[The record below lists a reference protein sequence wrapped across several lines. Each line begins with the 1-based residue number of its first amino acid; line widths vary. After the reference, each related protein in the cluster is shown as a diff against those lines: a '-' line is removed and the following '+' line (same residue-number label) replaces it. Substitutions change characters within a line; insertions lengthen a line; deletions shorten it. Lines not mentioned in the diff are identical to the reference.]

1 MNVLSRNKQ
10 IEVIAAL
17 CDGLGVRAA
26 SRITGVNRGTVA
38 DLALKVGRGCAA
50 LHDGK
55 MTGLRV
61 NRLELDELWSYVGRK
76 QKRVKPNHPDA
87 PVAGDQY
94 TFVGLAAS
102 ARAIIS
108 YRTGKRDSENT
119 LEFIH
124 DLRERVIGAPEISTD
139 GFRPYQAAIRDVFAG
154 RVSHGVIVKTYS
166 VTNLAVKEAARRY
179 SPAEVIA
186 VERQVVNGTPG
197 HISTSYV
204 ERSNLTLRMSSK
216 RFARLSNGFSKRL
229 ENHCAAVSLYVMH
242 YNFCRVHES
251 LRSTPAMALGVA
263 ERVWTIGDLVDA
275 ALATQPI
282 TPKVTPP
289 DRRRGFQVIQGGK
302 SD

>member
-1 MNVLSRNKQ
+1 
-10 IEVIAAL
+10 
-17 CDGLGVRAA
+17 
-26 SRITGVNRGTVA
+26 
-38 DLALKVGRGCAA
+38 
-50 LHDGK
+50 

-124 DLRERVIGAPEISTD
+124 DLRERVIGSPEISTD

-179 SPAEVIA
+179 SPAEVVA
-186 VERQVVNGTPG
+186 VAGC
-197 HISTSYV
+197 S
-204 ERSNLTLRMSSK
+204 M
-216 RFARLSNGFSKRL
+216 
-229 ENHCAAVSLYVMH
+229 
-242 YNFCRVHES
+242 
-251 LRSTPAMALGVA
+251 
-263 ERVWTIGDLVDA
+263 
-275 ALATQPI
+275 
-282 TPKVTPP
+282 
-289 DRRRGFQVIQGGK
+289 
-302 SD
+302 

>member
-1 MNVLSRNKQ
+1 MNFLPREKQ

-17 CDGLGVRAA
+17 CDGLGIRAV
-26 SRITGVNRGTVA
+26 SRITGVNRGTIG
-38 DLALKVGRGCAA
+38 DLALKVGLGCAA

-61 NRLELDELWSYVGRK
+61 NRLELDELWSFVGRK
-76 QKRVKPNHPDA
+76 QKRVKSTAPDA
-87 PVAGDQY
+87 MVAGDQY
-94 TFVGLAAS
+94 TFTGLASAS
-102 ARAIIS
+102 RAIIA
-108 YRTGKRDSENT
+108 YRTGKRDTENT

-186 VERQVVNGTPG
+186 VEREVVSGLPAN
-197 HISTSYV
+197 ISTSYV

-229 ENHCAAVSLYVMH
+229 ENHCAAISLYVMH
-242 YNFCRVHES
+242 YNFCRVHEAHKQ
-251 LRSTPAMALGVA
+251 TPAMALGLTD
-263 ERVWTIGDLVDA
+263 RVWSIGELVEA

-282 TPKVTPP
+282 APKVTPP
-289 DRRRGFQVIQGGK
+289 DRRRLWIVIDGGR
-302 SD
+302 D